1 MRFQGKTALVTGG
14 GGGFGE
20 AICKQFA
27 DEGAR
32 VVVTDLDQASG
43 ERVAAEIE
51 GAGGSARFVRVDVRV
66 SAQVASAV
74 QLAVTDFGGLDI
86 IVNNAGIVHAKQ
98 PAAEM
103 DEETFQHVMDVNLKS
118 VFLFN
123 KHGVPALVAAGGG
136 AMINVAS
143 TASLKPRA
151 GNVIYGVSKA
161 AVVAFTKGLAIELAA
176 AKIRVNTILPVA
188 ARTQMLLDFI
198 GDNADEQIAQIA
210 AMIPLNRLG
219 EPADMAAAITFL
231 ASDDAAF
238 ITGAVLPVDG
248 GWTAG

>member
-1 MRFQGKTALVTGG
+1 VRFQGKTALVTGG

>member
-1 MRFQGKTALVTGG
+1 VRFQGKTALVTGG

-51 GAGGSARFVRVDVRV
+51 GAGGSARFIRVDVRV

-143 TASLKPRA
+143 TASLKPRS

>member
-27 DEGAR
+27 AEGAR
-32 VVVTDLDQASG
+32 VVVTDLDQERG

-51 GAGGSARFVRVDVRV
+51 GAGGTASFVRVDVRV
-66 SAQVASAV
+66 SAEVASAV

-98 PAAEM
+98 SAAEM
-103 DEETFQHVMDVNLKS
+103 DEETFQRVMDVNLKS

-123 KHGVPALVAAGGG
+123 KHGVPAFVAGGGG

-143 TASLKPRA
+143 TASLKLRPHRA
-151 GNVIYGVSKA
+151 
-161 AVVAFTKGLAIELAA
+161 
-176 AKIRVNTILPVA
+176 
-188 ARTQMLLDFI
+188 Q
-198 GDNADEQIAQIA
+198 
-210 AMIPLNRLG
+210 
-219 EPADMAAAITFL
+219 
-231 ASDDAAF
+231 
-238 ITGAVLPVDG
+238 
-248 GWTAG
+248 

>member
-1 MRFQGKTALVTGG
+1 
-14 GGGFGE
+14 
-20 AICKQFA
+20 
-27 DEGAR
+27 
-32 VVVTDLDQASG
+32 
-43 ERVAAEIE
+43 
-51 GAGGSARFVRVDVRV
+51 
-66 SAQVASAV
+66 
-74 QLAVTDFGGLDI
+74 
-86 IVNNAGIVHAKQ
+86 
-98 PAAEM
+98 
-103 DEETFQHVMDVNLKS
+103 MDVNLKS

-143 TASLKPRA
+143 TASLKPRS
-151 GNVIYGVSKA
+151 GNLIYGVSKA

-188 ARTQMLLDFI
+188 ARTQMLLDHV

-219 EPADMAAAITFL
+219 EPSDMAAAITFL

>member
-14 GGGFGE
+14 GFGE

-27 DEGAR
+27 AEGAG
-32 VVVTDLDQASG
+32 VVVTDLDQARG

-51 GAGGSARFVRVDVRV
+51 DAGGSASFVRVDVRV
-66 SAQVASAV
+66 SAEVASAV

-103 DEETFQHVMDVNLKS
+103 DEETFQRVMDVNLKS

-143 TASLKPRA
+143 TASLKPRS

-161 AVVAFTKGLAIELAA
+161 AVVAFTKGLAIELAP

-188 ARTQMLLDFI
+188 ARTQMLLDFV

>member
-143 TASLKPRA
+143 TASLKPRS
-151 GNVIYGVSKA
+151 GNVNYGVSKA

-188 ARTQMLLDFI
+188 ARTQMLLDFV